1 MDKSYTMSIDFKS
14 KITDDGI
21 KRLKEWTQAYLAACP
36 IPMEIENCEVVEKEY
51 KIKDLDKQSK
61 ENN

>member
-21 KRLKEWTQAYLAACP
+21 KRLKEWTQAYLVACP
-36 IPMEIENCEVVEKEY
+36 IHMEIENCEVVENED
-51 KIKDLDKQSK
+51 KIKDLESK
-61 ENN
+61 